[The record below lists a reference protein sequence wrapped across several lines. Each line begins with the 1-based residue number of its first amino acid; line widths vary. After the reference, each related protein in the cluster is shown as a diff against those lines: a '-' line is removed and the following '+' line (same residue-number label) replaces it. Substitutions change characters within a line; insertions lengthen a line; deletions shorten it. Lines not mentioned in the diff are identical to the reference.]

1 MRIFLAGGT
10 GATGRVFVSIA
21 TEAGLDLVLHVRPKT
36 AETSPLGHDPRAVV
50 FDLADADALRGAMG
64 GCDAVVSLV
73 GTMRKRFDAGDTYE
87 SADIGSTRQLVDAAK
102 AAGVPRFLLLSSVG
116 AGGAGPYLKAK
127 GECERLVRESGLRW
141 TIFRPSALASPP
153 GAPEGSHGRRDVP
166 NALVTLGGALAK
178 LPGVGP
184 VLDDLR
190 PIPLDALA
198 RAMVRT
204 LKEPHDGRILMGRDL
219 WRLA

>member
-1 MRIFLAGGT
+1 MRIFLAGAT
-10 GATGRVFVSIA
+10 GATGRVFVPTA
-21 TEAGLDLVLHVRPKT
+21 TEAGHDLVLHVRPKT
-36 AETSPLGHDPRAVV
+36 AETSPLGRDPRAVV
-50 FDLADADALRGAMG
+50 FDLSDADALRGAMA

-73 GTMRKRFDAGDTYE
+73 GTMKKRFAAGDTYE
-87 SADIGSTRQLVDAAK
+87 SADIGSTRQLADAAK
-102 AAGVPRFLLLSSVG
+102 AAGVPRFLLLSSYG
-116 AGGAGPYLKAK
+116 AGGAGAYLQAK
-127 GECERLVRESGLRW
+127 GECERVVRESGLRW

-153 GAPEGSHGRRDVP
+153 DAPEGSHGRRDVP
-166 NALVTLGGALAK
+166 GFLIGLGGALAK

-190 PIPLDALA
+190 PIPLDALC

-204 LKEPHDGRILMGRDL
+204 LEQPADGRILMGRDL